1 MLPLPLNLP
10 SAENYDNA
18 NILQREIA
26 ARMAE
31 RLDYLKLAPGVIL
44 DLGARTGFGT
54 RLLQQRFPA
63 ALAVAIDVTPE
74 ILHQRFPAAAKW
86 KRLIGLGDSPFA
98 CAGAEFTRLPL
109 RDASVDMLWS
119 NLALH
124 YHDPDA
130 VCKEARRVLKPGGL
144 IMFSLF
150 GPDTLKELRAVCGS
164 EGAGMKRLIDM
175 HDVGDVLSHNG
186 FTAPVMDMETLKLT
200 YSDTADLLQDLRNTG
215 EKNLLPEM
223 LRDEVSPD
231 CIASVSR
238 LYEAFRADGKLPA
251 TYEIIYGH
259 AWNNEGKTILPDGSQ
274 IIEFRKYKGPPPD
287 IS

>member
-1 MLPLPLNLP
+1 MVPLPLNLP
-10 SAENYDNA
+10 SPENYDNA

-31 RLDYLKLAPGVIL
+31 RLDYLKLAPEVIL

-54 RLLQQRFPA
+54 RLLRQRFPA
-63 ALAVAIDVTPE
+63 ALSVPIDVTPG
-74 ILHQRFPAAAKW
+74 ILRQGFPAEAKW

-98 CAGAEFTRLPL
+98 CTSAEFTRLPL
-109 RDASVDMLWS
+109 RDASADMLWS

-124 YHDPDA
+124 YHDPDS

-144 IMFSLF
+144 FMFSLF

-164 EGAGMKRLIDM
+164 DGAGMKRLIDM

-200 YSDTADLLQDLRNTG
+200 YSDTTDLLQDLRNTG
-215 EKNLLPEM
+215 EQNLLPEI
-223 LRDEVSPD
+223 LRGEVSRD
-231 CIASVSR
+231 RIASFSR

-259 AWNNEGKTILPDGSQ
+259 AWNSEGNKILADGSQ
-274 IIEFRKYKGPPPD
+274 IIEFRKYKSAAP
-287 IS
+287 